1 MTTSAK
7 TVLQVLALL
16 VPFVA
21 SGCGGGTKSAVAPAP
36 PPVVVSQAVRRTIP
50 VALAAIGNVESVA
63 SVAVRSRVAGQIL
76 EVRIKDGADVVR
88 GQTIFI
94 IDPEPFRIAVE
105 QAEAQLA
112 RDEALLQKAER
123 DLARYAKLVDKEYVT
138 REQYESASS
147 LAASQAATIQSDEA
161 MAKEARLNLSYCTI
175 SAPIS
180 GRAGSINLR
189 AGNLVKANDD
199 APLLT
204 ILKVEPVYV
213 TFSVPEKYLGEV
225 QARAAA
231 GPLTVRAVARGEKG
245 DGHAGRLTFIDNTVD
260 TTTGTI
266 RLKAEFSNEDRGLWP
281 GQFVETAL
289 TLSEQKDALVV
300 PSTAIQV
307 GQEGSFVFVVLADGT
322 AQPRPVIVDR
332 MIGDETVLL
341 AGLNG
346 GETVITDGQI
356 RVVPGAKVTVSAKS

>member
-1 MTTSAK
+1 
-7 TVLQVLALL
+7 
-16 VPFVA
+16 
-21 SGCGGGTKSAVAPAP
+21 
-36 PPVVVSQAVRRTIP
+36 
-50 VALAAIGNVESVA
+50 
-63 SVAVRSRVAGQIL
+63 
-76 EVRIKDGADVVR
+76 
-88 GQTIFI
+88 
-94 IDPEPFRIAVE
+94 
-105 QAEAQLA
+105 
-112 RDEALLQKAER
+112 
-123 DLARYAKLVDKEYVT
+123 
-138 REQYESASS
+138 
-147 LAASQAATIQSDEA
+147 
-161 MAKEARLNLSYCTI
+161 
-175 SAPIS
+175 
-180 GRAGSINLR
+180 
-189 AGNLVKANDD
+189 VKANDD

-225 QARAAA
+225 RARAAA
-231 GPLTVRAVARGEKG
+231 GPLTMRAVARGEKG